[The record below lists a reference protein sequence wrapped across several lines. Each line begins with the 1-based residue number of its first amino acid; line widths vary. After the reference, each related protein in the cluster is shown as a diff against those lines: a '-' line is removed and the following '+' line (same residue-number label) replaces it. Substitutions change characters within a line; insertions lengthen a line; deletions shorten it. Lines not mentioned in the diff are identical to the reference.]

1 MVLSNRRA
9 RLTGEVPVV
18 QTIRPLEE
26 RLRTNVYN
34 VEEFRMIVE
43 KMDQIQSQVEPG
55 WQIVLNNM
63 FIKDADILVN
73 GEPN

>member
-1 MVLSNRRA
+1 M
-9 RLTGEVPVV
+9 V

>member
-1 MVLSNRRA
+1 
-9 RLTGEVPVV
+9 VV